1 MKRLSWFFLLLLLL
15 AMAPVAWAGPAEEID
30 QVRKQRI
37 QAFHEGNLEA
47 FMATY
52 ADNAVLTPSLSPFRI
67 EGKEAIRDTIA
78 GLFQAFPTRKGVLR
92 QYSIRVYGDTTG
104 VVNAYEAVTY
114 VDRDGKVTTHYLRES
129 WTYVKL
135 GDRWLVVD
143 HHVSRLPASP

>member
-15 AMAPVAWAGPAEEID
+15 AMAPVAWAGSAEEID

-37 QAFHEGNLEA
+37 QAYNEGNLEA

-52 ADNAVLTPSLSPFRI
+52 ADNAMLTPSSAPFRI
-67 EGKEAIRDTIA
+67 EGKEAIRA
-78 GLFQAFPTRKGVLR
+78 AVARGFQAYPTRQGFLP
-92 QYSIRVYGDTTG
+92 QYSIRVYGGTTG
-104 VVNAYEAVTY
+104 VVNAYETLTL
-114 VDRDGKVTTHYLRES
+114 VDRDGKATTHYLRES